1 MKIRNK
7 GILPKEDMNGMTP
20 DEYMEWLNNYL
31 LYEDDALIPMPS
43 PKDQAFLDA
52 LGSQRYRVPEQHY
65 TAQQGDGS
73 GWVLFAV
80 MFVIGMALLIAKGL
94 GVL

>member
-7 GILPKEDMNGMTP
+7 EILPEEDMRKMTGR
-20 DEYMEWLNNYL
+20 EYVDWLTEYT
-31 LYEDDALIPMPS
+31 LYEDDDNIPMPS
-43 PKDQAFLDA
+43 PKDQALYDA

-65 TAQQGDGS
+65 TAQEKDGS

-94 GVL
+94 GAI

>member
-7 GILPKEDMNGMTP
+7 GILPAEDMNGMTP

-31 LYEDDALIPMPS
+31 IYEDDALIPMPS

-52 LGSQRYRVPEQHY
+52 LGSQRYRVPEQQP
-65 TAQQGDGS
+65 TAQEGDGWKL
-73 GWVLFAV
+73 GAVLT
-80 MFVIGMALLIAKGL
+80 LIAIIVIVGL
-94 GVL
+94 ALK